1 MLYKYRIPF
10 SFTFQ
15 DIKDCKNDIF
25 IFQSMLERTQSIL
38 WSLSHIRIGKVRI
51 ASGHT

>member
-1 MLYKYRIPF
+1 MRYKYRIPF
-10 SFTFQ
+10 SLTI
-15 DIKDCKNDIF
+15 DIKDCKNNIF
-25 IFQSMLERTQSIL
+25 IFQSMLERIQSIL